1 MKTSFGIFFIYFFQT
16 TKKVVDYTTAKE
28 YADSLNIPFL
38 ETSAKNNTN
47 VEQVRIL
54 SYWFKLGS
62 WITVTRVWIIMVCQT
77 ITHWAIYLGILD
89 HGIRNKEQD
98 GTWKWSKSEFWSNNE
113 TYIWYQS
120 RQ

>member
-1 MKTSFGIFFIYFFQT
+1 MNTVFRIPLKNMFYLFFQT

-54 SYWFKLGS
+54 S
-62 WITVTRVWIIMVCQT
+62 
-77 ITHWAIYLGILD
+77 
-89 HGIRNKEQD
+89 
-98 GTWKWSKSEFWSNNE
+98 
-113 TYIWYQS
+113 
-120 RQ
+120 

>member
-1 MKTSFGIFFIYFFQT
+1 MNIFYLFFQT

-47 VEQVRIL
+47 VEQVRISFL
-54 SYWFKLGS
+54 SKNWDKS
-62 WITVTRVWIIMVCQT
+62 CITVTRFELLRSVKQLSIEL
-77 ITHWAIYLGILD
+77 YLGILD

-113 TYIWYQS
+113 TYI
-120 RQ
+120 